1 MTVKLGYPLRIL
13 LETTYYIGISPF
25 KVGFNENGKPDIA
38 FWLPQKV
45 YHINLLICWSV
56 RLFQT
61 LLFCNTNVKAYKINV

>member
-45 YHINLLICWSV
+45 YHINLLIC
-56 RLFQT
+56 
-61 LLFCNTNVKAYKINV
+61 